1 MGESKHFELA
11 SGEKII
17 RTYAYE
23 ETEAKGYSE
32 SSVLTLTN
40 RRLISRSEAKY
51 KQNVQVNSG
60 EIPIEDVDSLEYGF
74 AMSRKPVNLFV
85 KIILSIIAI
94 FGISVLY
101 AGGLMAHDQG
111 ALIAGIVLICVSAII
126 FTLVLVFRK
135 KQYVFSL
142 TMNRI
147 SYDSGSTPLRLN
159 EYTDDEVEYGNRRN
173 SRRRYKKK
181 EKRARIWLGICAVI
195 TLAVLLFAIV
205 NFQEAPYLLIFV
217 ILFLMFFA
225 VAFFSVK
232 RRTANNK
239 TITTKFGTFK
249 AKIDIDVSVVQG
261 MLDEIGALI
270 LEQKAISEEYD
281 EARTIYAEATG
292 TNFETEISEDN
303 IEE

>member
-1 MGESKHFELA
+1 MAESRNFELA
-11 SGEKII
+11 TGEAVI
-17 RTYAYE
+17 RTYTYE
-23 ETEAKGYSE
+23 TIEAKGYSE
-32 SSVLTLTN
+32 TSVLTLTN
-40 RRLISRSEAKY
+40 RRLISRSEAQY
-51 KQNVQVNSG
+51 KKNVQVCSG

-74 AMSRKPVNLFV
+74 AMSRRPVNLFI
-85 KIILSIIAI
+85 KLILLIVAV
-94 FGISVLY
+94 FGLALLY
-101 AGGLMAHDQG
+101 SGGLMAHSQG
-111 ALIAGIVLICVSAII
+111 ALIGGIVIFCISAVV
-126 FTLVLVFRK
+126 FTLLIIFRK
-135 KQYVFSL
+135 KQYVFNL
-142 TMNRI
+142 LMNRI
-147 SYDSGSTPLRLN
+147 SYSSGSTPLRLN

-173 SRRRYKKK
+173 SRRSYKKK

-217 ILFLMFFA
+217 ILFLIFFA

-261 MLDEIGALI
+261 MLDEIGALM

-292 TNFETEISEDN
+292 TNFETEISEDH